1 MWVAEP
7 ADTFAHKWFAYADY
21 WETMLS
27 ASEDDVF
34 TVIWPGFPL
43 PFMGLMECLKYD
55 AAASIDPPNGLPGLS
70 GSSRPWHWCRWSTE
84 CGDVKQLKLIGM
96 TAAAE

>member
-27 ASEDDVF
+27 AWEDDVF

-43 PFMGLMECLKYD
+43 PFMGLVECL
-55 AAASIDPPNGLPGLS
+55 
-70 GSSRPWHWCRWSTE
+70 
-84 CGDVKQLKLIGM
+84 M
-96 TAAAE
+96 